1 MYPTFLSAALF
12 FVFATNVVLADFA
25 VSNPEITACEGQEVK
40 VSWQPSKS
48 PYNLIVVSADDPC
61 GDALI
66 DAGDFH
72 QTFASFKVD
81 KLEAGQKVQ
90 VSLEDADGEEG
101 WSDII
106 TVGRCTVSSS
116 SVVASVSV
124 SASVSTSV
132 PASVPTS
139 VSVSALVTASESA
152 STSTSTFVTA
162 PGSSV
167 EALDKTTLIVTPT
180 YTATDVASSSSVQSV
195 DPVGAANA
203 ANPFGNSNA
212 AIVPRHLSI
221 PALIFTASGG
231 VIALLM

>member
-1 MYPTFLSAALF
+1 MYPTFLSAAFF
-12 FVFATNVVLADFA
+12 FVFAINVVLADFA
-25 VSNPEITACEGQEVK
+25 VSNPEITACKGQEVK

-124 SASVSTSV
+124 LASV

-212 AIVPRHLSI
+212 AIVPCHLSI
-221 PALIFTASGG
+221 PALIFIASGG